1 MITPPPPPTIPSIL
15 TKIGE
20 FFKKAIEYAPEVI
33 SFIKGV
39 KSLFSSDKENLE
51 SATQEAY
58 NEDAQ
63 NPSENAE
70 VLNALNELKNNAKDK
85 AHYLEDTLIAMLDKY
100 VEPLIDMLEQGQI
113 STRNIDRAMNVSE
126 KAIRQIFTRNITQNL
141 SIDNAKCLNIL
152 KLPGQEARK
161 ESLEHL
167 YNETLSKAL
176 KEITSEL
183 EKSFATMQESLSE
196 ILQEKIE
203 LKQAFL
209 QRDTALLEELQNAT
223 TQEKQKTQIFIA
235 EQIACQNILSQ
246 MLSKLA

>member
-1 MITPPPPPTIPSIL
+1 
-15 TKIGE
+15 
-20 FFKKAIEYAPEVI
+20 
-33 SFIKGV
+33 
-39 KSLFSSDKENLE
+39 
-51 SATQEAY
+51 
-58 NEDAQ
+58 
-63 NPSENAE
+63 
-70 VLNALNELKNNAKDK
+70 
-85 AHYLEDTLIAMLDKY
+85 MLDEY
-100 VEPLIDMLEQGQI
+100 VDPLIDMLEQEQI
-113 STRNIDRAMNVSE
+113 STRNIDRAMNVSQ

-141 SIDNAKCLNIL
+141 SIDNAKCLKIL

-161 ESLEHL
+161 ESLGHL
-167 YNETLSKAL
+167 CNETLSKAL

-183 EKSFATMQESLSE
+183 EKSFATMRENLSE

-209 QRDTALLEELQNAT
+209 QRDIALLEELKNAT